1 MLAWGN
7 NSCKILT
14 TLFANRTDTT
24 RRKKSNGK
32 HEGLKSYINNLK
44 RE

>member
-1 MLAWGN
+1 LNGETIDVK
-7 NSCKILT
+7 SGQLYLQT
-14 TLFANRTDTT
+14 RTDTT

-32 HEGLKSYINNLK
+32 HEGLKSYLNNLK